1 MAGTPDE
8 ATIAEFKTGLRGTLI
23 RPSDDGYDAAR
34 KIHNAMI
41 DRRPDFIVRCAGVAD
56 VIDAVNFARS
66 HGLLVAI
73 RGTGHN
79 IAGTSLCDG
88 GLVIDL
94 SLMKSVRI
102 NPVER
107 TARVEG
113 GASWGELNHDLQA
126 FELAATGG
134 FISTTGVSGLTL
146 GGGLGW
152 LVRKHGLALDNLLS
166 ADVVT
171 ADGQLLIANSSQN
184 EDLFWGLRGG
194 GGGNF
199 GVVTSFEFK
208 VHPAGTVLAGLVLH
222 PISAGKEALQF
233 WREFGP
239 TSPEEFT
246 DGALIFNAPAG
257 MPVPDALHRE
267 PIVGIGSVY
276 TGPLDAAESAL
287 APLLRFGPP
296 AADVR
301 QPMPYSAA
309 QTMADF
315 LWPPGSLNYWKSGFL
330 KDLSNEAID
339 TILAYSAKALSPRTV
354 VVIEHN
360 GHGAISRVG
369 AEETAFGYRDWPY
382 NFLVTSIWTD
392 PAETDA
398 NIRWTREFY
407 DAMQPSLA
415 DAVYV
420 NYLAEEGE
428 ERVRSAYSSATY
440 ARLSGLKKKYDPANL
455 FRLNQNIKPAPYTNC
470 P

>member
-1 MAGTPDE
+1 MTTRNGKTLDE
-8 ATIAEFKTGLRGTLI
+8 PTIAEFKTSLRGALV
-23 RPSDDGYDAAR
+23 RPDDNGYDAAR

-56 VIDAVNFARS
+56 VIGAVNVARS
-66 HGLLVAI
+66 HDLLVAI

-102 NPVER
+102 DPVAR

-126 FELAATGG
+126 FGLAATGG

-152 LVRKHGLALDNLLS
+152 LVRKHGLALDNLVS

-171 ADGQLLIANSSQN
+171 ADGHLLIASASQN

-194 GGGNF
+194 GGNF
-199 GVVTSFEFK
+199 GVVSSFEFQ

-222 PISAGKEALQF
+222 PASAGKEALQF
-233 WREFGP
+233 WRQFGP
-239 TSPEEFT
+239 RAPEEFT
-246 DGALIFNAPAG
+246 DGALVFNAPAD
-257 MPVPDALHRE
+257 MPLPDSLRRE
-267 PIVGIGSVY
+267 PIVGIGGVY

-287 APLLRFGPP
+287 APLRRFGRRDPTH
-296 AADVR
+296 ALQRGADHGRFPV
-301 QPMPYSAA
+301 A
-309 QTMADF
+309 
-315 LWPPGSLNYWKSGFL
+315 PGSLNYWKLGFL
-330 KDLSNEAID
+330 KALSDEAID
-339 TILAYSAKALSPRTV
+339 TILAYCAKAPSPRTV

-360 GHGAISRVG
+360 GHGAMSRVG
-369 AEETAFGYRDWPY
+369 ADETAFGYRDWPY

-392 PAETDA
+392 PANTQREYPMDA
-398 NIRWTREFY
+398 RVLRRY
-407 DAMQPSLA
+407 AALPS
-415 DAVYV
+415 
-420 NYLAEEGE
+420 
-428 ERVRSAYSSATY
+428 RC
-440 ARLSGLKKKYDPANL
+440 GLRQL
-455 FRLNQNIKPAPYTNC
+455 FG
-470 P
+470 